1 MPVLELNW
9 MQEMVKYVAAP
20 LAEAAILI
28 GLTCFGLDQVSF
40 QPEIAIA
47 CFIRVSAVGPDCW
60 T

>member
-1 MPVLELNW
+1 

-20 LAEAAILI
+20 LAEGAILI

-47 CFIRVSAVGPDCW
+47 CFIRVPAVGPDTCG